1 MQFTTIEK
9 IATALRKGGF
19 TSVALAEQAI
29 ASHRQTENWNAYK
42 TWTPDNALAAA
53 EAADNNFKR
62 SADHGLLQGIPV
74 SVKDIFGVDNLPTFA
89 GTRHELPAAWRR
101 QGFVVNRVRDSLG
114 VVTGK
119 THTVEFAFG
128 ALGVNSHWGTP
139 VNPWDPVHHRVPG
152 GSSSGASVSIRQG
165 SALVAFGTDTAG
177 SVRIPAAMTGVVGLK
192 TSHGRWP
199 MDGVVPLSQT
209 LDSAGVLV
217 RNVDDAVFAFAAVDA
232 RRRTLE
238 SLRAEMA
245 RRLPE
250 TVHVGLPEE
259 TFVDCEDGIA
269 EVVMGAVD
277 ELQSGGM
284 KMVHLSLP
292 EVDQARALL
301 AQGSVAAA
309 QCAEFVRAELPAW
322 LDAMDPLVSLRI
334 RDGGEISALEYLSRH
349 RQLRKLA
356 AAAAAC
362 FAGFTVLAC
371 PTVRISP
378 PRVDDAA
385 TAEAY
390 RPRNMAALANTC
402 FANMMR
408 LCAVTIPAGL
418 DRNGMPVGLQLLA
431 PHNEEELLLAVA
443 ARAEEIL
450 GAPDARIGKPSPP
463 PEVRT

>member
-1 MQFTTIEK
+1 MQTLQSIS
-9 IATALRKGGF
+9 TALRKGEL
-19 TSVALAEQAI
+19 TSVALTERAI
-29 ASHRQTENWNAYK
+29 ANHRRTKNWNAYK
-42 TWTPDNALAAA
+42 TWAPGEALAAA
-53 EAADNNFKR
+53 EVADGNFKR
-62 SADHGLLQGIPV
+62 GADRGLLQGIPV

-89 GTRHELPAAWRR
+89 GTRRELPAVWRR

-119 THTVEFAFG
+119 THTVELAFG
-128 ALGVNSHWGTP
+128 ALGLNSHWGTP
-139 VNPWDPVHHRVPG
+139 VNPWDPVHHRAPG
-152 GSSSGASVSIRQG
+152 GSSSGAGVSIRQG
-165 SALVAFGTDTAG
+165 SALVALGTDTAG

-192 TSHGRWP
+192 PSHGRWP

-209 LDSAGVLV
+209 LDSAGILV
-217 RNVDDAVFAFAAVDA
+217 RNVDDAVFAFAAMDA
-232 RRRTLE
+232 RRRTAE

-245 RRLPE
+245 RRMPE
-250 TVHVGLPEE
+250 TALVGLAEE

-284 KMVHLSLP
+284 KTAHLSLP

-322 LDAMDPLVSLRI
+322 LTAMDPLVSLRI
-334 RDGGEISALEYLSRH
+334 HDGGEISALEYLSRH

-356 AAAAAC
+356 TAAAAC
-362 FAGFTVLAC
+362 FTGFTVLAC

-378 PRVDDAA
+378 PRVIDVA
-385 TAEAY
+385 TVAAY

-418 DRNGMPVGLQLLA
+418 DRNGMPVGLQMLA

-450 GAPDARIGKPSPP
+450 GAPDSRIGKPSPS